1 MGDLSIANA
10 TASDLTNR
18 VTDYSVSPVEIDGAS
33 MQDETFYTFPNWSKQ
48 YGYFHSIG
56 ELKSAIMAKATWICG
71 KGYTTDS
78 GTKVILDHI
87 SGWGKDTF
95 LEVLWNM
102 EIVKRIGGD
111 SFAEIIRDDDRLL
124 INLKPLDTGKM
135 RVVVDGKGMIKRYEL
150 VSAVKGQPN
159 IKFEP
164 KDIFHLCH
172 NRIANQIHGLSD
184 VDTIE
189 KEILADGESFDD
201 IKKLMHR
208 QARPMIMFK
217 LATSDQAKINN
228 FISKMDKAVELGEN
242 IYIPFDKDSI
252 DVEVIQA
259 DISPNTLAWR
269 DEIRKKFYRIVNMPL
284 VVFGQAAG
292 NESGSK
298 IEYLAHETFFQKDA
312 LQLENQI
319 LKQLG
324 LTIKLYSPVSLLE
337 NLQTDENK
345 DANQGL
351 DLSPEDTA
359 SGVLE

>member
-1 MGDLSIANA
+1 MGDLSISNA

-164 KDIFHLCH
+164 RDIFHLCH
-172 NRIANQIHGLSD
+172 NQVANQIHGLSD
-184 VDTIE
+184 IDVME
-189 KEILADGESFDD
+189 KIILADAESFDD

-217 LATSDQAKINN
+217 IATSDPTKINN

-312 LQLENQI
+312 LHLENQI
-319 LKQLG
+319 LKH
-324 LTIKLYSPVSLLE
+324 
-337 NLQTDENK
+337 
-345 DANQGL
+345 
-351 DLSPEDTA
+351 
-359 SGVLE
+359 